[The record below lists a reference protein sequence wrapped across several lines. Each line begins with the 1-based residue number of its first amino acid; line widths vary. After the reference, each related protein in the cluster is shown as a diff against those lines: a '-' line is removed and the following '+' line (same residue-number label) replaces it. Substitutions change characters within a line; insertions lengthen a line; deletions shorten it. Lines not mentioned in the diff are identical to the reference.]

1 MPKNYI
7 EYSFLVL
14 PSDPWEEILL
24 AELQSLP
31 FESFENSEGLLK
43 AYVPEDLYYDSFI
56 DSIDLLNN
64 DKVTITFEKKII
76 EPQSSEAHDSNLVV
90 RCNLKNEKIYLN
102 TILWIEAMGD
112 YIRIQ
117 TPTRKYV
124 ILSTM
129 KQFMSRLPE
138 HQFFRTHKSFI
149 VNMDKIER
157 YTPSEV
163 EIAGELLPLS
173 RSRKNEFQI
182 RFSIN

>member
-1 MPKNYI
+1 
-7 EYSFLVL
+7 
-14 PSDPWEEILL
+14 
-24 AELQSLP
+24 
-31 FESFENSEGLLK
+31 
-43 AYVPEDLYYDSFI
+43 
-56 DSIDLLNN
+56 
-64 DKVTITFEKKII
+64 
-76 EPQSSEAHDSNLVV
+76 
-90 RCNLKNEKIYLN
+90 
-102 TILWIEAMGD
+102 
-112 YIRIQ
+112 
-117 TPTRKYV
+117 
-124 ILSTM
+124 M